1 VSGFRSSFF
10 LILILH
16 VKLHFIFFNFHPL
29 CLLDS
34 YYLELVLQLWI
45 CYKLLGLFVQE
56 IDQHTV
62 FTKEAQKYWP
72 VTGSYFKWLPYWMF
86 LMIRNLFCRVC
97 EWWPDSDSPRV
108 AMSTTGG
115 STASGA
121 PTPPLPQQTEAVTNS
136 GYGSGDET
144 TSLLAREPPVTI
156 TPSITPATS
165 KPVLMRQECTTLLL
179 SSPGHVGSSQESG
192 TGVCLMEESTGGA
205 RSVPDIELHCRLQGD
220 SSVGVTSPA
229 GSHHGLTST
238 STMAGTCRLRTASAG
253 YHLLPH
259 SHSRCRCG
267 ERRESHSALML
278 QPLARSVSR
287 ESVRSVGLH
296 HHHQCPCNAA
306 PCTGGSC
313 PAPPP
318 PVLLTTSPYR

>member
-1 VSGFRSSFF
+1 MNTTDG
-10 LILILH
+10 
-16 VKLHFIFFNFHPL
+16 
-29 CLLDS
+29 
-34 YYLELVLQLWI
+34 
-45 CYKLLGLFVQE
+45 
-56 IDQHTV
+56 
-62 FTKEAQKYWP
+62 
-72 VTGSYFKWLPYWMF
+72 
-86 LMIRNLFCRVC
+86 
-97 EWWPDSDSPRV
+97 
-108 AMSTTGG
+108 STT
-115 STASGA
+115 SGA
-121 PTPPLPQQTEAVTNS
+121 STPPPQQTDAVANS

-144 TSLLAREPPVTI
+144 TSLLAQEPVVTI
-156 TPSITPATS
+156 VPSITPATS

-179 SSPGHVGSSQESG
+179 SSPGHGGGSQESG
-192 TGVCLMEESTGGA
+192 AGVCLMEESTGAA

-238 STMAGTCRLRTASAG
+238 STIAGTCRLRTASAG

-259 SHSRCRCG
+259 AHSRCRCG
-267 ERRESHSALML
+267 ERRDSHSTLML

-287 ESVRSVGLH
+287 ESIRSVGLH
-296 HHHQCPCNAA
+296 HHHQCACNSA

>member
-1 VSGFRSSFF
+1 MVYLVISFTGLAAETWRECTEYF
-10 LILILH
+10 C
-16 VKLHFIFFNFHPL
+16 VCFDRIFSN
-29 CLLDS
+29 
-34 YYLELVLQLWI
+34 
-45 CYKLLGLFVQE
+45 
-56 IDQHTV
+56 TV
-62 FTKEAQKYWP
+62 CSFSQ
-72 VTGSYFKWLPYWMF
+72 VF
-86 LMIRNLFCRVC
+86 
-97 EWWPDSDSPRV
+97 EWWPDSESTRV
-108 AMSTTGG
+108 AMNTTAGSTT
-115 STASGA
+115 SGA
-121 PTPPLPQQTEAVTNS
+121 STPPPQQTDAAANS

-144 TSLLAREPPVTI
+144 TSLLAQERVVTI
-156 TPSITPATS
+156 VPSITPATS

-179 SSPGHVGSSQESG
+179 SSPGHGGGSQESG
-192 TGVCLMEESTGGA
+192 TGVCLMEESTGAA

-220 SSVGVTSPA
+220 STVGVTSPA

-259 SHSRCRCG
+259 AHSRCRCG
-267 ERRESHSALML
+267 ERRDSHSTLML

-296 HHHQCPCNAA
+296 HHHQCACNSA

-318 PVLLTTSPYR
+318 PVFLTASPYR